1 MVCNYHMDRWAR
13 RWSTGIM
20 TADTTST
27 ERVVIIGGSS
37 GMGLALA
44 RNLVGAGAEV
54 VIAGRS
60 AARLATASATLT
72 EGLGRVHTRQ
82 ADITREADIATLFAD
97 LGRIDHA
104 VVTAADVRGMYA
116 PIRSFDPA
124 ATRSLVDTKLFGPAL
139 VAKYAD
145 FLPGGSLVLTS
156 GIAAY
161 RPGPGSAM
169 VAAVNGS
176 VASLAYALALE
187 LAPTRVNVISPGWV
201 DTPIWESIG
210 GGDPVRRQRDM
221 AAKLPVGRIGQPD
234 DIAAAVLTLMRNP
247 FITGTVLHADG
258 GHRLV

>member
-1 MVCNYHMDRWAR
+1 
-13 RWSTGIM
+13 M
-20 TADTTST
+20 TAETTAA

-44 RNLVGAGAEV
+44 RNLMGAGAEV
-54 VIAGRS
+54 IIAGRS
-60 AARLATASATLT
+60 AARLATASATLA
-72 EGLGRVHTRQ
+72 GGPGKVHTRQ
-82 ADITREADIATLFAD
+82 VDITRETEVEALFTD

-124 ATRSLVDTKLFGPAL
+124 VTRSLVDTKLFGPAL

-145 FLPGGSLVLTS
+145 IAPGGSLVLTS

-176 VASLAYALALE
+176 VASLAYALAIE

-201 DTPIWESIG
+201 DTPIWQHIG
-210 GGDPVRRQRDM
+210 GGDPVQRQRDM
-221 AAKLPVGRIGQPD
+221 AAKLPVGRIGRPD
-234 DIAAAVLTLMRNP
+234 DIAAAVLTLLHNP

>member
-1 MVCNYHMDRWAR
+1 
-13 RWSTGIM
+13 
-20 TADTTST
+20 
-27 ERVVIIGGSS
+27 
-37 GMGLALA
+37 MGLALA
-44 RNLVGAGAEV
+44 HDLVGSGAEV

-60 AARLATASATLT
+60 ADRLATASAALT
-72 EGLGRVHTRQ
+72 GGPGKVHTRQ
-82 ADITREADIATLFAD
+82 VDITRETDVENLFAEV
-97 LGRIDHA
+97 GRIDHA

-124 ATRSLVDTKLFGPAL
+124 VTRSLVDTKLFGPAL
-139 VAKYAD
+139 VAKHAD
-145 FLPGGSLVLTS
+145 FVPGGSLVLTS

-210 GGDPVRRQRDM
+210 GGDPAQRHRDM
-221 AAKLPVGRIGQPD
+221 AARLPVGRIGRPD
-234 DIAAAVLTLMRNP
+234 EIAAAVLALMHNP
-247 FITGTVLHADG
+247 FVTGTVLHADG

>member
-1 MVCNYHMDRWAR
+1 
-13 RWSTGIM
+13 M
-20 TADTTST
+20 TADTTAA

-44 RNLVGAGAEV
+44 RELVGTGAEV

-60 AARLATASATLT
+60 ATRLATASATLPT
-72 EGLGRVHTRQ
+72 EPGAVHTRQ
-82 ADITREADIATLFAD
+82 VDITRESAVETLFAD

-104 VVTAADVRGMYA
+104 IVTAADVRGMHA
-116 PIRSFDPA
+116 PIRSFEPA
-124 ATRSLVDTKLFGPAL
+124 ATRALVETKLFGPAL

-145 FLPGGSLVLTS
+145 FSPGGSLVLTS
-156 GIAAY
+156 GIAAH
-161 RPGPGSAM
+161 RPGPGAAL
-169 VAAVNGS
+169 VAAVNGG

-201 DTPIWESIG
+201 DIPIWESIG

-221 AAKLPVGRIGQPD
+221 AARLPVGRIGRPD
-234 DIAAAVLTLMRNP
+234 DIAAAILALMRNP
-247 FITGTVLHADG
+247 FVTGTVLHADG